1 MITAKGTKFNEWE
14 REKEEKFSVELET
27 LGDIYHFINYN
38 YATIIS
44 LSFSGNIKKG
54 SNNE

>member
-44 LSFSGNIKKG
+44 LSFSGDLRQ
-54 SNNE
+54 NNKND